1 VPPYSLAELGS
12 PVQVFSSTNEDVAPM
27 SFIDIVVKD
36 EKPQWQTGQMS
47 LQAPDGSS
55 VVLRPSP
62 NDKEKVL
69 IELND
74 SGNVIEDFWTNG
86 YRIFLPYFLIRL
98 N

>member
-1 VPPYSLAELGS
+1 
-12 PVQVFSSTNEDVAPM
+12 M
-27 SFIDIVVKD
+27 SFIDVVVKD
-36 EKPQWQTGQMS
+36 EKPQWQTGQIS

-74 SGNVIEDFWTNG
+74 SGDIIEDFWTNG
-86 YRIFLPYFLIRL
+86 YLISLPRILSDIYKQNR
-98 N
+98 